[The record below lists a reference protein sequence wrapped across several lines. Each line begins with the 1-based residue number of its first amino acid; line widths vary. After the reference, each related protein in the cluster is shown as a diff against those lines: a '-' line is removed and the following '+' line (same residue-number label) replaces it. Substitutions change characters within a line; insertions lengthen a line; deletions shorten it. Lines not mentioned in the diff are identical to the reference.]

1 MQEPGTG
8 GVGFPDALTSGAWW
22 EERTNAATGCT
33 AVHHH
38 RHARKN
44 GQVATRKYPKISS
57 STLEYTL
64 CWRACQAVLAC
75 LHACSFFSAP
85 FFSWA
90 KTQRK
95 PPPKPLAHEGKSRR
109 NSRESRYLVMH
120 LRRKNATGGTAGER
134 EPTSCGNSARFL
146 VAKDC
151 FSAYTHVR
159 SLRMNISY

>member
-8 GVGFPDALTSGAWW
+8 GAGFPDALTSGAWW

-75 LHACSFFSAP
+75 LLHACSFFSAP

-109 NSRESRYLVMH
+109 NRY
-120 LRRKNATGGTAGER
+120 
-134 EPTSCGNSARFL
+134 ARTR
-146 VAKDC
+146 AC
-151 FSAYTHVR
+151 FTRAPC
-159 SLRMNISY
+159 L